1 VTTATPVPL
10 RGAGVARYGRIQTFP
25 TPRKERFIVT
35 KSSEFFA
42 SACSV
47 IPGGVNS
54 PVRAFKSVGG
64 EPVFYER
71 AKGDRVWD
79 IDGNEYV
86 DYVGSWGPMI
96 LGHADDRILDAVRAQ
111 LDLGTSYGAPA
122 CSEVTLA
129 QAVADAVPSIEKVRF
144 VSSGTEA
151 TMSALRLAR
160 GYTGREK
167 FIKFDGNY
175 HGHSDALLVAA
186 GSGLLTLGIPSTPGV
201 TKGAA
206 ADTIVLPYNDLSAV
220 ETVLA
225 ADGEQIAAIILEP
238 IAGNM
243 GVVPPKPGF
252 LQGLRELCDA
262 HGVVLIFDE
271 VISGFRVALGGAQEL
286 YDVTPDL
293 TTLGKIIGGGFPV
306 GAFGGKAEIMDHLAP
321 IGPVYQA
328 GTLSGNPVAMVA
340 GMATIDALSQPG
352 VYAELD
358 RLGARL
364 GDGLAAA
371 AAAAGVTVTF
381 NRVGSL
387 QTMFFTD
394 VPVTDWASAST
405 ADAAT
410 YGRWFRG
417 MLEAGFMFAPS
428 QFEAAFVGLSHT
440 DADIDATVAAAAD
453 VFASL

>member
-1 VTTATPVPL
+1 MNH
-10 RGAGVARYGRIQTFP
+10 
-25 TPRKERFIVT
+25 T

-42 SACSV
+42 SAQQV

-54 PVRAFKSVGG
+54 PVRAFKSVGTD
-64 EPVFYER
+64 PIFYDR
-71 AKGDRVWD
+71 AKGSRVWD
-79 IDGNEYV
+79 ADGNEYI
-86 DYVGSWGPMI
+86 DFVGSWGPMI
-96 LGHADDRILDAVRAQ
+96 LGHTPDVVLDAVRAQ
-111 LDLGTSYGAPA
+111 LERGTSFGAPTMVEIEMA
-122 CSEVTLA
+122 EKLVEI
-129 QAVADAVPSIEKVRF
+129 VPSIEMVRM

-151 TMSALRLAR
+151 TMSAIRLAR

-206 ADTIVLPYNDLSAV
+206 ADTIVLPYNDVDAV
-220 ETVLA
+220 A
-225 ADGEQIAAIILEP
+225 ASLEAHKGEVAAIIVEP

-243 GVVPPKPGF
+243 GVVPPAAGF
-252 LQGLRELCDA
+252 LQGLRRLCDE

-286 YDVTPDL
+286 YGVTPDL

-306 GAFGGKAEIMDHLAP
+306 GAFGGRAEIMKSLAP

-340 GMATIDALSQPG
+340 GLALIGELSKPG

-358 RLGARL
+358 RKGKRL
-364 GDGLAAA
+364 ADGLCR
-371 AAAAGVTVTF
+371 AAGNAALHTSC
-381 NRVGSL
+381 NRVGSMS
-387 QTMFFTD
+387 TMFFTHLE
-394 VPVTDWASAST
+394 VSNWPSAST
-405 ADAAT
+405 SDTAA
-410 YGRWFRG
+410 YAAYFRG
-417 MLEAGFMFAPS
+417 MLDAGFTIAPS
-428 QFEAAFVGLSHT
+428 QFEACFVSLAHT
-440 DADIDATVAAAAD
+440 DEDIDAFVAAAGEVLSAR
-453 VFASL
+453 